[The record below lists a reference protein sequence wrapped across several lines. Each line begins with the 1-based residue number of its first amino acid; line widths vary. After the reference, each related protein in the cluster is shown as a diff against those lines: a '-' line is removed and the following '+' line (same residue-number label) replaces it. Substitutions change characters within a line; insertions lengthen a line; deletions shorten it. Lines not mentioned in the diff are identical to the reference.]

1 MTDALS
7 QVFERLS
14 ALQIPREKFDLYAKR
29 KYGAGWNRNPNGIRR
44 VLAAIEAFKANPQD
58 LLAAVEADVV
68 A

>member
-1 MTDALS
+1 MSDALS

-44 VLAAIEAFKANPQD
+44 VLARRRGVQGQP
-58 LLAAVEADVV
+58 
-68 A
+68 